1 MGARGVAEAGDAY
14 PDQRGHAVA
23 GDGVLPRQGG
33 SHQTRCR
40 RRARRYQ
47 SGLDRFRGGLR
58 EHAPRLLLLPPMSV
72 RLAAAAA
79 LFLLPWGRGL
89 GQQTG
94 VVHGTVHD
102 SLGRPIAGAQVT
114 VLGTPLGVVTARDGR
129 YTLGAVPPREV
140 VLSARAPLYRSSLDT
155 VRLGPGDSVQ
165 VDFVLHSNP
174 SAIIEYIDTLSPV
187 VVTAAKRSQL
197 LAQAVTSVVL
207 VSPSEI
213 ARRAVNTVDEA
224 LDKAPGVQFLYGQV
238 NFRGSTGYVQGLGSR
253 VLLLVD
259 GVPANQGDR
268 GGINWDLVPL
278 DRVERVEVVKGA
290 GSSLYGSAA
299 LGGVVNLITREI
311 PLGFHARVRATGSLF
326 GNPPYDIWRFR
337 DYTGA
342 REGIDVTG
350 SYGTDMFRGSYS
362 AGGWHSDGYREQ
374 DRQDHWQTG
383 GKAEWRAAPG
393 TVVTG
398 AGSWASDQY
407 QVPLRWCVRGRCDD
421 RGQAYQ
427 PFRID
432 TSGLGSH
439 TRSDKGYLTASLDR
453 ATSPRVALHARASW
467 LRTHFIDFQPGNNDA
482 GVANRVGAELRG
494 NLSPTSGQDV
504 TVGAEGARSDVTS
517 DIFGNHSQ
525 TELAAY
531 GESERGVG
539 PARLTAGA
547 RIDYLAVDGG
557 SLSAVVS
564 PRVGG
569 VLPTARAT
577 WRVSIGRGFRAPALA
592 ERFVS
597 TTVSG
602 LTVIPNPGLTPET
615 AWSFELGNATRWSGA
630 LRSDVA
636 LFWTEAYDL
645 IEPHVDTTLAQI
657 QFRNVARARLMGL
670 DLALGAS
677 PLTPQLT
684 TSLAYTFLYSR
695 DLALDSALAFRPT
708 HLLTLTADYHWR
720 AFGVGGGFRYSSRV
734 GRRGLDPPRPP
745 RRPAGADPRARRGQ

>member
-1 MGARGVAEAGDAY
+1 VKRRLALPLPLPLPLLAALLAVPELTA
-14 PDQRGHAVA
+14 QRSAVVY
-23 GDGVLPRQGG
+23 GSIRDSGG
-33 SHQTRCR
+33 QPL
-40 RRARRYQ
+40 RATVTDIG
-47 SGLDRFRGGLR
+47 SGLRSFADN
-58 EHAPRLLLLPPMSV
+58 
-72 RLAAAAA
+72 
-79 LFLLPWGRGL
+79 
-89 GQQTG
+89 Q
-94 VVHGTVHD
+94 
-102 SLGRPIAGAQVT
+102 
-114 VLGTPLGVVTARDGR
+114 GR
-129 YTLGAVPPREV
+129 YRLSVAPGKTVVRIAHIGYASVLDTLTLGA
-140 VLSARAPLYRSSLDT
+140 A
-155 VRLGPGDSVQ
+155 DSVERNYFLRPTAVELQ
-165 VDFVLHSNP
+165 P
-174 SAIIEYIDTLSPV
+174 YI

-197 LAQAVTSVVL
+197 LDQAVTSVAVL
-207 VSPSEI
+207 EQPDI
-213 ARRAVNTVDEA
+213 ARRAITTVDEA
-224 LDKAPGVQFLYGQV
+224 VDKAPGVQFLNGQV
-238 NFRGSTGYVQGLGSR
+238 NIRGSTGYVQGLGSR

-326 GNPPYDIWRFR
+326 GNPPHDIWRFR

-453 ATSPRVALHARASW
+453 APSPRVALHARASW
-467 LRTHFIDFQPGNNDA
+467 LRTHFVDFQPGNNDA

-539 PARLTAGA
+539 PAQLTAGA

-577 WRVSIGRGFRAPALA
+577 WRVSIGRGFRAPSLA

-602 LTVIPNPGLTPET
+602 LTVIPNPSLTPET

-657 QFRNVARARLMGL
+657 QFRNVARARLVGL

-720 AFGVGGGFRYSSRV
+720 AFGVGGDFRYSSRFERV
-734 GRRGLDPPRPP
+734 ELYPD
-745 RRPAGADPRARRGQ
+745 DPRVDAEVLDLRASWEQGPLAARVLVTNALDYIYNLVPRTLAPVRTLSVTLTWTY

>member
-1 MGARGVAEAGDAY
+1 VKRRLALPLLAALLAVPELTA
-14 PDQRGHAVA
+14 QRSAVVY
-23 GDGVLPRQGG
+23 GSIRDSGG
-33 SHQTRCR
+33 QPL
-40 RRARRYQ
+40 RATVTDIG
-47 SGLDRFRGGLR
+47 SGLRSFADN
-58 EHAPRLLLLPPMSV
+58 
-72 RLAAAAA
+72 
-79 LFLLPWGRGL
+79 
-89 GQQTG
+89 Q
-94 VVHGTVHD
+94 
-102 SLGRPIAGAQVT
+102 
-114 VLGTPLGVVTARDGR
+114 GR
-129 YTLGAVPPREV
+129 YRLSVAPGKTVVRIAHIGYASVLDTLTLGA
-140 VLSARAPLYRSSLDT
+140 A
-155 VRLGPGDSVQ
+155 DSVERNYFLRPTAVELQ
-165 VDFVLHSNP
+165 P
-174 SAIIEYIDTLSPV
+174 YI

-197 LAQAVTSVVL
+197 LDQAVTSVAVL
-207 VSPSEI
+207 EQPDI
-213 ARRAVNTVDEA
+213 ARRAITTVDEA
-224 LDKAPGVQFLYGQV
+224 VDKAPGVQFLNGQV
-238 NFRGSTGYVQGLGSR
+238 NIRGSTGYVQGLGSR

-326 GNPPYDIWRFR
+326 GNPPHDIWRFR

-398 AGSWASDQY
+398 GGSWASDQY

-453 ATSPRVALHARASW
+453 APSPRVALHARASW
-467 LRTHFIDFQPGNNDA
+467 LRTHFVDFQPGNDDA

-539 PARLTAGA
+539 PAQLTAGA

-577 WRVSIGRGFRAPALA
+577 WRVSIGRGFRAPSLA

-602 LTVIPNPGLTPET
+602 LTVIPNPSLTPET

-657 QFRNVARARLMGL
+657 QFRNVARARLVGL

-720 AFGVGGGFRYSSRV
+720 AFGVGGDFRYSSRFERV
-734 GRRGLDPPRPP
+734 ELYPD
-745 RRPAGADPRARRGQ
+745 DPRVDAEVLDLRASWEQGPLAARVLVTNALDYIYNLVPRTLAPVRTLSVTLTWTY

>member
-1 MGARGVAEAGDAY
+1 MKRRLALPLPLPLPLLAALLAVPELTA
-14 PDQRGHAVA
+14 QRSAVVY
-23 GDGVLPRQGG
+23 GSIRDSGG
-33 SHQTRCR
+33 QPL
-40 RRARRYQ
+40 RATVTDIG
-47 SGLDRFRGGLR
+47 SGLRSFADN
-58 EHAPRLLLLPPMSV
+58 
-72 RLAAAAA
+72 
-79 LFLLPWGRGL
+79 
-89 GQQTG
+89 Q
-94 VVHGTVHD
+94 
-102 SLGRPIAGAQVT
+102 
-114 VLGTPLGVVTARDGR
+114 GR
-129 YTLGAVPPREV
+129 YRLSVAPGKTVVRIAHIGYASVLDTLTLGA
-140 VLSARAPLYRSSLDT
+140 A
-155 VRLGPGDSVQ
+155 DSVERNYFLRPTAVELQ
-165 VDFVLHSNP
+165 P
-174 SAIIEYIDTLSPV
+174 YI

-197 LAQAVTSVVL
+197 LDQAVTSVAVL
-207 VSPSEI
+207 EQPDI
-213 ARRAVNTVDEA
+213 ARRAITTVDEA
-224 LDKAPGVQFLYGQV
+224 VDKAPGVQFLNGQV
-238 NFRGSTGYVQGLGSR
+238 NIRGSTGYVQGLGSR

-326 GNPPYDIWRFR
+326 GNPPHDIWRFR

-453 ATSPRVALHARASW
+453 APSPRVALHARASW
-467 LRTHFIDFQPGNNDA
+467 LRTHFVDFQPGNNDA

-539 PARLTAGA
+539 PAQLTAGA

-577 WRVSIGRGFRAPALA
+577 WRVSIGRGFRAPSLA

-602 LTVIPNPGLTPET
+602 LTVIPNPSLTPET

-657 QFRNVARARLMGL
+657 QFRNVARARLVGL

-720 AFGVGGGFRYSSRV
+720 AFGVGGDFRYSSRFERV
-734 GRRGLDPPRPP
+734 ELYPD
-745 RRPAGADPRARRGQ
+745 DPRVDAEVLDLRASWEQGPLAARVLVTNALDYIYNLVPRTLAPVRTLSVTLTWTY

>member
-1 MGARGVAEAGDAY
+1 
-14 PDQRGHAVA
+14 
-23 GDGVLPRQGG
+23 
-33 SHQTRCR
+33 
-40 RRARRYQ
+40 
-47 SGLDRFRGGLR
+47 
-58 EHAPRLLLLPPMSV
+58 MSV

-114 VLGTPLGVVTARDGR
+114 ILGTPLGVVPARAARD
-129 YTLGAVPPREV
+129 TLGAVPPGQV

-174 SAIIEYIDTLSPV
+174 SVIIEYIDTLSPV

-197 LAQAVTSVVL
+197 LAQAVTSVAL
-207 VSPSEI
+207 VSPSDI

-224 LDKAPGVQFLYGQV
+224 VDKAPGVQFLYGQV
-238 NFRGSTGYVQGLGSR
+238 NIRGSTGYVQGLGSR

-311 PLGFHARVRATGSLF
+311 PPGFHARVRATGSLF
-326 GNPPYDIWRFR
+326 SNPPHDVWRFR
-337 DYTGA
+337 NYTGA

-362 AGGWHSDGYREQ
+362 TGGWHSDGYREQ

-383 GKAEWRAAPG
+383 GKGEWRPAPG

-407 QVPLRWCVRGRCDD
+407 QVPLRWCAGPGSCDD

-427 PFRID
+427 PFMID
-432 TSGLGSH
+432 QSGRGAH
-439 TRSDKGYLTASLDR
+439 TRSDKGYLMATLDR
-453 ATSPRVALHARASW
+453 APSPRLELHARASW
-467 LRTHFIDFQPGNNDA
+467 LRTHFTDFQPGNNDA

-494 NLSPTSGQDV
+494 NLAPAPGQDV

-531 GESERGVG
+531 GESERGLG
-539 PARLTAGA
+539 ATRLTAGA

-557 SLSAVVS
+557 SLTAVLS

-569 VLPTARAT
+569 VLPTARGA
-577 WRVSIGRGFRAPALA
+577 WRVSIGRGFRAPSLA

-597 TTVSG
+597 TSVSG
-602 LTVIPNPGLTPET
+602 LTVIPNPSLTPET
-615 AWSFELGNATRWSGA
+615 AWSFELGNANRWSG
-630 LRSDVA
+630 LLGWDIA
-636 LFWTEAYDL
+636 LFWTEAYHL
-645 IEPHVDTTLAQI
+645 IEPHVDTTLGQI
-657 QFRNVARARLMGL
+657 QFRSVAHARLAGL
-670 DLALGAS
+670 DLALDAT
-677 PLTPQLT
+677 PLTRLT

-695 DLALDSALAFRPT
+695 DLAVDSALAFRPT
-708 HLLTLTADYHWR
+708 HLLR
-720 AFGVGGGFRYSSRV
+720 A
-734 GRRGLDPPRPP
+734 
-745 RRPAGADPRARRGQ
+745 

>member
-1 MGARGVAEAGDAY
+1 MKRRLALPLPLPLLAALLAVPELTA
-14 PDQRGHAVA
+14 QRSAVVY
-23 GDGVLPRQGG
+23 GSIRDSGG
-33 SHQTRCR
+33 QPL
-40 RRARRYQ
+40 RATVTDIG
-47 SGLDRFRGGLR
+47 SGLRSFADN
-58 EHAPRLLLLPPMSV
+58 
-72 RLAAAAA
+72 
-79 LFLLPWGRGL
+79 
-89 GQQTG
+89 Q
-94 VVHGTVHD
+94 
-102 SLGRPIAGAQVT
+102 
-114 VLGTPLGVVTARDGR
+114 GR
-129 YTLGAVPPREV
+129 YRLSVAPGKTVVRIAHIGYASVLDTLTLGA
-140 VLSARAPLYRSSLDT
+140 A
-155 VRLGPGDSVQ
+155 DSVERNYFLRPTAVELQ
-165 VDFVLHSNP
+165 P
-174 SAIIEYIDTLSPV
+174 YI

-197 LAQAVTSVVL
+197 LDQAVTSVAVL
-207 VSPSEI
+207 EQPDI
-213 ARRAVNTVDEA
+213 ARRAITTVDEA
-224 LDKAPGVQFLYGQV
+224 VDKAPGVQFLNGQV
-238 NFRGSTGYVQGLGSR
+238 NIRGSTGYVQGLGSR

-326 GNPPYDIWRFR
+326 GNPPHDIWRFR

-453 ATSPRVALHARASW
+453 APSPRVALHARASW
-467 LRTHFIDFQPGNNDA
+467 LRTHFVDFQPGNDDA

-539 PARLTAGA
+539 PAQLTAGA

-577 WRVSIGRGFRAPALA
+577 WRVSIGRGFRAPSLA

-602 LTVIPNPGLTPET
+602 LTVIPNPSLTPET

-657 QFRNVARARLMGL
+657 QFRNVARARLVGL

-720 AFGVGGGFRYSSRV
+720 AFGVGGDFRYSSRFERV
-734 GRRGLDPPRPP
+734 ELYPD
-745 RRPAGADPRARRGQ
+745 DPRVDAEVLDLRASWEQGPLAARVLLTNALDYIYNLVPRTLAPVRTLSVTLTWTY

>member
-1 MGARGVAEAGDAY
+1 MKRRLALPLPLPLPLLAALLAVPELTA
-14 PDQRGHAVA
+14 QRSAVVY
-23 GDGVLPRQGG
+23 GSIRDSGG
-33 SHQTRCR
+33 QPL
-40 RRARRYQ
+40 RATVTDIG
-47 SGLDRFRGGLR
+47 SGLRSFADN
-58 EHAPRLLLLPPMSV
+58 
-72 RLAAAAA
+72 
-79 LFLLPWGRGL
+79 
-89 GQQTG
+89 Q
-94 VVHGTVHD
+94 
-102 SLGRPIAGAQVT
+102 
-114 VLGTPLGVVTARDGR
+114 GR
-129 YTLGAVPPREV
+129 YRLSVAPGKTVVRIAHIGYASVLDTLTLGA
-140 VLSARAPLYRSSLDT
+140 A
-155 VRLGPGDSVQ
+155 DSVERNYFLRPTAVELQ
-165 VDFVLHSNP
+165 P
-174 SAIIEYIDTLSPV
+174 YI

-197 LAQAVTSVVL
+197 LDQAVTSVAVL
-207 VSPSEI
+207 EQPDI
-213 ARRAVNTVDEA
+213 ARRAITTVDEA
-224 LDKAPGVQFLYGQV
+224 VDKAPGVQFLNGQV
-238 NFRGSTGYVQGLGSR
+238 NIRGSTGYVQGLGSR

-311 PLGFHARVRATGSLF
+311 PPGFHARVRATGSLF
-326 GNPPYDIWRFR
+326 SNPPHDVWRFR

-350 SYGTDMFRGSYS
+350 SYGTDMFKGSYS

-453 ATSPRVALHARASW
+453 APSPRVALHARASW
-467 LRTHFIDFQPGNNDA
+467 LRTHFVDFQPGNNDA

-539 PARLTAGA
+539 PAQLTAGA

-577 WRVSIGRGFRAPALA
+577 WRVSIGRGFRAPSLA

-602 LTVIPNPGLTPET
+602 LTVIPNPSLTPET

-657 QFRNVARARLMGL
+657 QFRNVARARLVGL

-720 AFGVGGGFRYSSRV
+720 AFGVGGDFRYSSRFERV
-734 GRRGLDPPRPP
+734 ELYPD
-745 RRPAGADPRARRGQ
+745 DPRVDAEVLDLRASWEQGPLAARVLLTNALDYIYNLVPRTLAPVRTLSVTLTWTY

>member
-1 MGARGVAEAGDAY
+1 VTRRLALPLSLLATLL
-14 PDQRGHAVA
+14 AV
-23 GDGVLPRQGG
+23 P
-33 SHQTRCR
+33 
-40 RRARRYQ
+40 
-47 SGLDRFRGGLR
+47 
-58 EHAPRLLLLPPMSV
+58 
-72 RLAAAAA
+72 RLAAQRTAVVYGSVRDSGGQPLRATVTDIA
-79 LFLLPWGRGL
+79 TGL
-89 GQQTG
+89 RSFADNQ
-94 VVHGTVHD
+94 
-102 SLGRPIAGAQVT
+102 
-114 VLGTPLGVVTARDGR
+114 GR
-129 YTLGAVPPREV
+129 YRLSVAPGQTVVRVAHIGYASAFDTLTLGA
-140 VLSARAPLYRSSLDT
+140 A
-155 VRLGPGDSVQ
+155 DSVERNYFLRPAAVELQ
-165 VDFVLHSNP
+165 PH
-174 SAIIEYIDTLSPV
+174 V

-197 LAQAVTSVVL
+197 LDQAVTSVAVL
-207 VSPSEI
+207 EQPDI
-213 ARRAVNTVDEA
+213 ARRAVTTVDEA
-224 LDKAPGVQFLYGQV
+224 VDKAPGVQFLNGQV
-238 NFRGSTGYVQGLGSR
+238 NIRGSTGYVQGLGSR

-326 GNPPYDIWRFR
+326 SNPPHDIWRFR

-362 AGGWHSDGYREQ
+362 TGGWHSDGYREQ

-383 GKAEWRAAPG
+383 GKAEWRPAPG

-398 AGSWASDQY
+398 SGSWASDQY
-407 QVPLRWCVRGRCDD
+407 QVPLRWCVRGGCDD

-427 PFRID
+427 PFMID
-432 TSGLGSH
+432 QSGLGSH
-439 TRSDKGYLTASLDR
+439 TRSDKGYLTATLDR
-453 ATSPRVALHARASW
+453 VPSPRLELHARASW

-494 NLSPTSGQDV
+494 NLAPAPGQDV

-531 GESERGVG
+531 GESERGLG
-539 PARLTAGA
+539 ATRLTAGA

-557 SLSAVVS
+557 SLTAVLS

-569 VLPTARAT
+569 VLPSARGA
-577 WRVSIGRGFRAPALA
+577 WRVSIGRGFRAPSLA

-602 LTVIPNPGLTPET
+602 LTVIPNPSLTPET
-615 AWSFELGNATRWSGA
+615 AWSFELGNATRWSGV
-630 LRSDVA
+630 LGWDVA
-636 LFWTEAYDL
+636 LFWTEAYHL
-645 IEPHVDTTLAQI
+645 IEPDVDLAGHVI
-657 QFRNVARARLMGL
+657 QFRNVAHARLAGV
-670 DLALGAS
+670 DLAVDAT
-677 PLTPQLT
+677 PLARLT

-695 DLALDSALAFRPT
+695 DLDLDAALAFRPK
-708 HLLTLTADYHWR
+708 HLLTLTADYRWR
-720 AFGVGGGFRYSSRV
+720 AFGVGGDFRYASRFERV
-734 GRRGLDPPRPP
+734 ELYD
-745 RRPAGADPRARRGQ
+745 DPRVDPRVDAKVLDLRASWESGPFAARVLLTNALDYVYNLVPRTLAPVRTLSVTLTWTY

>member
-1 MGARGVAEAGDAY
+1 MKRRLALPLPLPLPLLAALLAVPELTA
-14 PDQRGHAVA
+14 QRSAVVY
-23 GDGVLPRQGG
+23 GSIRDSGG
-33 SHQTRCR
+33 QPL
-40 RRARRYQ
+40 RATVTDIG
-47 SGLDRFRGGLR
+47 SGLRSFADN
-58 EHAPRLLLLPPMSV
+58 
-72 RLAAAAA
+72 
-79 LFLLPWGRGL
+79 
-89 GQQTG
+89 Q
-94 VVHGTVHD
+94 
-102 SLGRPIAGAQVT
+102 
-114 VLGTPLGVVTARDGR
+114 GR
-129 YTLGAVPPREV
+129 YRLSVAPGKTVVRIAHIGYASVLDTLTLGA
-140 VLSARAPLYRSSLDT
+140 A
-155 VRLGPGDSVQ
+155 DSVERNYFLRPTAVELQ
-165 VDFVLHSNP
+165 P
-174 SAIIEYIDTLSPV
+174 YT

-197 LAQAVTSVVL
+197 LDQAVTSVAVL
-207 VSPSEI
+207 EQPDI
-213 ARRAVNTVDEA
+213 ARRAITTVDEA
-224 LDKAPGVQFLYGQV
+224 VDKAPGVQFLNGQV
-238 NFRGSTGYVQGLGSR
+238 NIRGSTGYVQGLGSR

-326 GNPPYDIWRFR
+326 GNPPHDIWRFR

-398 AGSWASDQY
+398 GGSWASDQY

-453 ATSPRVALHARASW
+453 APSPRVALHARASW
-467 LRTHFIDFQPGNNDA
+467 LRTHFVDFQPGNDDA

-539 PARLTAGA
+539 PAQLTAGA

-577 WRVSIGRGFRAPALA
+577 WRVSIGRGFRAPSLA

-602 LTVIPNPGLTPET
+602 LTVIPNPSLTPET

-657 QFRNVARARLMGL
+657 QFRNVARARLVGL

-720 AFGVGGGFRYSSRV
+720 AFGVGGDFRYSSRFERV
-734 GRRGLDPPRPP
+734 ELYPD
-745 RRPAGADPRARRGQ
+745 DPRVDAEVLDLRASWEQGPLAARVLVTNALDYIYNLVPRTLAPVRTLSVTLTWTY

>member
-1 MGARGVAEAGDAY
+1 MKRRLALPLPLPLPLLAALLAVPELTA
-14 PDQRGHAVA
+14 QRSAVVY
-23 GDGVLPRQGG
+23 GSIRDSGG
-33 SHQTRCR
+33 QPL
-40 RRARRYQ
+40 RATVTDIG
-47 SGLDRFRGGLR
+47 SGLRSFADN
-58 EHAPRLLLLPPMSV
+58 
-72 RLAAAAA
+72 
-79 LFLLPWGRGL
+79 
-89 GQQTG
+89 Q
-94 VVHGTVHD
+94 
-102 SLGRPIAGAQVT
+102 
-114 VLGTPLGVVTARDGR
+114 GR
-129 YTLGAVPPREV
+129 YRLSVAPGKTVVRIAHIGYASVLDTLTLGA
-140 VLSARAPLYRSSLDT
+140 A
-155 VRLGPGDSVQ
+155 DSVERNYFLRPTAVELQ
-165 VDFVLHSNP
+165 P
-174 SAIIEYIDTLSPV
+174 YI

-197 LAQAVTSVVL
+197 LDQAVTSVAVL
-207 VSPSEI
+207 EQPDI
-213 ARRAVNTVDEA
+213 ARRAITTVDEA
-224 LDKAPGVQFLYGQV
+224 VDKAPGVQFLNGQV
-238 NFRGSTGYVQGLGSR
+238 NIRGSTGYVQGLGSR

-326 GNPPYDIWRFR
+326 GNPPHDIWRFR

-398 AGSWASDQY
+398 GGSWASDQY

-453 ATSPRVALHARASW
+453 APSPRVALHARASW
-467 LRTHFIDFQPGNNDA
+467 LRTHFVDFQPGNDDA

-539 PARLTAGA
+539 PAQLTAGA

-577 WRVSIGRGFRAPALA
+577 WRVSIGRGFRAPSLA

-602 LTVIPNPGLTPET
+602 LTVIPNPSLTPET

-657 QFRNVARARLMGL
+657 QFRNVARARLVGL

-720 AFGVGGGFRYSSRV
+720 AFGVGGDFRYSSRFERV
-734 GRRGLDPPRPP
+734 ELYPD
-745 RRPAGADPRARRGQ
+745 DPRVDAEVLDLRASWEQGPLAARVLVTNALDYIYNLVPRTLAPVRTLSVTLTWTY

>member
-1 MGARGVAEAGDAY
+1 MTRRLALPLSLLATLL
-14 PDQRGHAVA
+14 AV
-23 GDGVLPRQGG
+23 P
-33 SHQTRCR
+33 
-40 RRARRYQ
+40 
-47 SGLDRFRGGLR
+47 
-58 EHAPRLLLLPPMSV
+58 
-72 RLAAAAA
+72 RLAAQRTAVVYGSVRDSGGQPLRATVTDVA
-79 LFLLPWGRGL
+79 TGL
-89 GQQTG
+89 RSFADNQ
-94 VVHGTVHD
+94 
-102 SLGRPIAGAQVT
+102 
-114 VLGTPLGVVTARDGR
+114 GR
-129 YTLGAVPPREV
+129 YRLSVGPGQTVVRVAHIGYASAFDTLTLGA
-140 VLSARAPLYRSSLDT
+140 A
-155 VRLGPGDSVQ
+155 DSVERNYFLRPAAVELQ
-165 VDFVLHSNP
+165 PH
-174 SAIIEYIDTLSPV
+174 V

-197 LAQAVTSVVL
+197 LDQAVTSVAVL
-207 VSPSEI
+207 EQPDI
-213 ARRAVNTVDEA
+213 ARRAVTTVDEA
-224 LDKAPGVQFLYGQV
+224 VDKAPGVQFLNGQV
-238 NFRGSTGYVQGLGSR
+238 NIRGSTGYVQGLGSR

-326 GNPPYDIWRFR
+326 SNPPHGIWRFR

-362 AGGWHSDGYREQ
+362 TGGWHSDGYREQ

-383 GKAEWRAAPG
+383 GKAEWRPAPG

-398 AGSWASDQY
+398 SGSWASDQY
-407 QVPLRWCVRGRCDD
+407 QVPLRWCVRGGCDD

-427 PFRID
+427 PFMID
-432 TSGLGSH
+432 QSGLGSH
-439 TRSDKGYLTASLDR
+439 TRSDKGYLTATLDR
-453 ATSPRVALHARASW
+453 VPSPRLELHARASW

-494 NLSPTSGQDV
+494 NLAPAPGQDV

-531 GESERGVG
+531 GESERGLG
-539 PARLTAGA
+539 ATRLTAGA

-557 SLSAVVS
+557 SLTAVLS

-569 VLPTARAT
+569 VLPSARGA
-577 WRVSIGRGFRAPALA
+577 WRVSIGRGFRAPSLA

-602 LTVIPNPGLTPET
+602 LTVIPNPSLTPET
-615 AWSFELGNATRWSGA
+615 AWSFELGNATRWSGV
-630 LRSDVA
+630 LGWDVA
-636 LFWTEAYDL
+636 LFWTEAYHL
-645 IEPHVDTTLAQI
+645 IEPDVDLAGHVI
-657 QFRNVARARLMGL
+657 QFRNVAHARLAGV
-670 DLALGAS
+670 DLAVDAT
-677 PLTPQLT
+677 PLARLT

-695 DLALDSALAFRPT
+695 DLDLDAALAFRPK
-708 HLLTLTADYHWR
+708 HLLTLTADYRWR
-720 AFGVGGGFRYSSRV
+720 AFGVGGDFRYASRFERV
-734 GRRGLDPPRPP
+734 ELYD
-745 RRPAGADPRARRGQ
+745 DPRVDPRVDAKVLDLRASWESGPFAARVLLTNALDYIYNLVPRTLAPVRTLSVTLTWTY

>member
-1 MGARGVAEAGDAY
+1 MKRRLALPLLAALLAVPELTA
-14 PDQRGHAVA
+14 QRSAVVY
-23 GDGVLPRQGG
+23 GSIRDSGG
-33 SHQTRCR
+33 QPL
-40 RRARRYQ
+40 RATVTDIG
-47 SGLDRFRGGLR
+47 SGLRSFADN
-58 EHAPRLLLLPPMSV
+58 
-72 RLAAAAA
+72 
-79 LFLLPWGRGL
+79 
-89 GQQTG
+89 Q
-94 VVHGTVHD
+94 
-102 SLGRPIAGAQVT
+102 
-114 VLGTPLGVVTARDGR
+114 GR
-129 YTLGAVPPREV
+129 YRLSVAPGKTVVRIAHIGYASVLDTLTLGA
-140 VLSARAPLYRSSLDT
+140 A
-155 VRLGPGDSVQ
+155 DSVERNYFLRPTAVELQ
-165 VDFVLHSNP
+165 P
-174 SAIIEYIDTLSPV
+174 YT

-197 LAQAVTSVVL
+197 LDQAVTSVAVL
-207 VSPSEI
+207 EQPDI
-213 ARRAVNTVDEA
+213 ARRAITTVDEA
-224 LDKAPGVQFLYGQV
+224 VDKAPGVQFLNGQV
-238 NFRGSTGYVQGLGSR
+238 NIRGSTGYVQGLGSR

-311 PLGFHARVRATGSLF
+311 PLGFHGRVRATGSLF
-326 GNPPYDIWRFR
+326 GNPPHDIWRFR

-453 ATSPRVALHARASW
+453 APSPRVALHARASW
-467 LRTHFIDFQPGNNDA
+467 LRTHFVDFQPGNDDA

-539 PARLTAGA
+539 PAQLTAGA

-577 WRVSIGRGFRAPALA
+577 WRVSIGRGFRAPSLA

-602 LTVIPNPGLTPET
+602 LTVIPNPSLTPET

-657 QFRNVARARLMGL
+657 QFRNVARARLVGL

-720 AFGVGGGFRYSSRV
+720 AFGVGGDFRYSSRFERV
-734 GRRGLDPPRPP
+734 ELYPD
-745 RRPAGADPRARRGQ
+745 DPRVDAEVLDLRASWEQGPLAARVLVTNALDYIYNLVPRTLAPVRTLSVTLTWTY

>member
-1 MGARGVAEAGDAY
+1 V
-14 PDQRGHAVA
+14 PAVTRRLA
-23 GDGVLPRQGG
+23 LPL
-33 SHQTRCR
+33 S
-40 RRARRYQ
+40 
-47 SGLDRFRGGLR
+47 
-58 EHAPRLLLLPPMSV
+58 LLATLLAVP
-72 RLAAAAA
+72 RLAAQRTAVVYGSVRDSGGQPLRATVTDIA
-79 LFLLPWGRGL
+79 TGL
-89 GQQTG
+89 RSFADNQ
-94 VVHGTVHD
+94 
-102 SLGRPIAGAQVT
+102 
-114 VLGTPLGVVTARDGR
+114 GR
-129 YTLGAVPPREV
+129 YRLSVAPGQTVVRVAHIGYASAFDTLTLGA
-140 VLSARAPLYRSSLDT
+140 A
-155 VRLGPGDSVQ
+155 DSVERNYFLRPAAVELQ
-165 VDFVLHSNP
+165 P
-174 SAIIEYIDTLSPV
+174 QV

-197 LAQAVTSVVL
+197 LDQAVTSVAVL
-207 VSPSEI
+207 EQPDI
-213 ARRAVNTVDEA
+213 ARRAVTTVDEA
-224 LDKAPGVQFLYGQV
+224 VDKAPGVQFLNGQV
-238 NFRGSTGYVQGLGSR
+238 NIRGSTGYVQGLGSR

-311 PLGFHARVRATGSLF
+311 PPGFHARARATGSLF
-326 GNPPYDIWRFR
+326 SNPPHDVWRFR

-362 AGGWHSDGYREQ
+362 TGGWHSDGYREQ

-383 GKAEWRAAPG
+383 GKAEWRPAPG

-398 AGSWASDQY
+398 SGSWASDQY
-407 QVPLRWCVRGRCDD
+407 QVPLRWCVRGGCDD

-427 PFRID
+427 PFMID
-432 TSGLGSH
+432 QSGLGSH
-439 TRSDKGYLTASLDR
+439 TRSDKGYLTATLDR
-453 ATSPRVALHARASW
+453 VPSPRLELHARASW

-494 NLSPTSGQDV
+494 NLAPAPGQDV

-531 GESERGVG
+531 GESERGLG
-539 PARLTAGA
+539 ATRLTAGA

-557 SLSAVVS
+557 SLTAVLS

-569 VLPTARAT
+569 VLPTARGA
-577 WRVSIGRGFRAPALA
+577 WRVSIGRGFRAPSLA

-602 LTVIPNPGLTPET
+602 LTVIPNPSLTPET
-615 AWSFELGNATRWSGA
+615 AWSFELGNATRWSGV
-630 LRSDVA
+630 LGWDVA
-636 LFWTEAYDL
+636 LFWTEAYHL
-645 IEPHVDTTLAQI
+645 IEPDVDLAGHVI
-657 QFRNVARARLMGL
+657 QFRNVAHARLAGV
-670 DLALGAS
+670 DLAVDAT
-677 PLTPQLT
+677 PLARLT

-695 DLALDSALAFRPT
+695 DLDLDAALAFRPK
-708 HLLTLTADYHWR
+708 HLLTLTADYRWR
-720 AFGVGGGFRYSSRV
+720 AFGVGGDFRYASRFERV
-734 GRRGLDPPRPP
+734 ELYD
-745 RRPAGADPRARRGQ
+745 DPRVDPRVDAKVLDLRASWESGPFAARVLLTNALDYIYNLVPRTLAPVRTLSVTLTWTY

>member
-1 MGARGVAEAGDAY
+1 MTRRLALPLSLLATLL
-14 PDQRGHAVA
+14 AV
-23 GDGVLPRQGG
+23 P
-33 SHQTRCR
+33 
-40 RRARRYQ
+40 
-47 SGLDRFRGGLR
+47 
-58 EHAPRLLLLPPMSV
+58 
-72 RLAAAAA
+72 RLAAQRTAVVYGSVRDSGGQPLRATVTDIA
-79 LFLLPWGRGL
+79 TGL
-89 GQQTG
+89 RSFADNQ
-94 VVHGTVHD
+94 
-102 SLGRPIAGAQVT
+102 
-114 VLGTPLGVVTARDGR
+114 GR
-129 YTLGAVPPREV
+129 YRLSVAPGQTVVRVAHIGYASAFDTLTLGA
-140 VLSARAPLYRSSLDT
+140 A
-155 VRLGPGDSVQ
+155 DSVERNYFLRPAAVELQ
-165 VDFVLHSNP
+165 PH
-174 SAIIEYIDTLSPV
+174 V

-197 LAQAVTSVVL
+197 LDQAVTSVAVL
-207 VSPSEI
+207 EQPDI
-213 ARRAVNTVDEA
+213 ARRAVTTVDEA
-224 LDKAPGVQFLYGQV
+224 VDKAPGVQFLNGQV
-238 NFRGSTGYVQGLGSR
+238 NIRGSTGYVQGLGSR

-326 GNPPYDIWRFR
+326 SNPPHDIWRFR

-362 AGGWHSDGYREQ
+362 TGGWHSDGYREQ

-383 GKAEWRAAPG
+383 GKAEWRPAPG

-398 AGSWASDQY
+398 SGSWASDQY
-407 QVPLRWCVRGRCDD
+407 QVPLRWCVRGGCDD

-427 PFRID
+427 PFMID
-432 TSGLGSH
+432 QSGLGSH
-439 TRSDKGYLTASLDR
+439 TRSDKGYLTATLDR
-453 ATSPRVALHARASW
+453 VPSPRLELHARASW
-467 LRTHFIDFQPGNNDA
+467 LRTHFTDFQPGNNDA

-494 NLSPTSGQDV
+494 NLAPAPGQDV

-531 GESERGVG
+531 GESERGLG
-539 PARLTAGA
+539 ATRLTAGA

-557 SLSAVVS
+557 SLTAVLS

-569 VLPTARAT
+569 VLPSARGA
-577 WRVSIGRGFRAPALA
+577 WRVSIGRGFRAPSLA

-602 LTVIPNPGLTPET
+602 LTVIPNPSLTPET
-615 AWSFELGNATRWSGA
+615 AWSFELGNATRWSGV
-630 LRSDVA
+630 LGWDVA
-636 LFWTEAYDL
+636 LFWTEAYHL
-645 IEPHVDTTLAQI
+645 IEPDVDLAGHVI
-657 QFRNVARARLMGL
+657 QFRNVAHARLAGV
-670 DLALGAS
+670 DLAVDAT
-677 PLTPQLT
+677 PLARLT

-695 DLALDSALAFRPT
+695 DLDLDAALAFRPK
-708 HLLTLTADYHWR
+708 HLLTLTADYRWR
-720 AFGVGGGFRYSSRV
+720 AFGVGGDFRYASRFERV
-734 GRRGLDPPRPP
+734 ELYD
-745 RRPAGADPRARRGQ
+745 DPRVDPRVDAKVLDLRASWESGPFAARVLLTNALDYIYNLVPRTLAPVRTLSVTLTWTY

>member
-1 MGARGVAEAGDAY
+1 VKRRLALPLPLPLLAALLAVPELTA
-14 PDQRGHAVA
+14 QRSAVVY
-23 GDGVLPRQGG
+23 GSIRDSGG
-33 SHQTRCR
+33 QPL
-40 RRARRYQ
+40 RATVTDIG
-47 SGLDRFRGGLR
+47 SGLRSFADN
-58 EHAPRLLLLPPMSV
+58 
-72 RLAAAAA
+72 
-79 LFLLPWGRGL
+79 
-89 GQQTG
+89 Q
-94 VVHGTVHD
+94 
-102 SLGRPIAGAQVT
+102 
-114 VLGTPLGVVTARDGR
+114 GR
-129 YTLGAVPPREV
+129 YRLSVAPGKTVVRIAHIGYASVLDTLTLGA
-140 VLSARAPLYRSSLDT
+140 A
-155 VRLGPGDSVQ
+155 DSVERNYFLRPTAVELQ
-165 VDFVLHSNP
+165 P
-174 SAIIEYIDTLSPV
+174 YI

-197 LAQAVTSVVL
+197 LDQAVTSVAVL
-207 VSPSEI
+207 EQPDI
-213 ARRAVNTVDEA
+213 ARRAITTVDEA
-224 LDKAPGVQFLYGQV
+224 VDKAPGVQFLNGQV
-238 NFRGSTGYVQGLGSR
+238 NIRGSTGYVQGLGSR

-326 GNPPYDIWRFR
+326 GNPPHDIWRFR

-350 SYGTDMFRGSYS
+350 SYGTDMFKGSYS

-539 PARLTAGA
+539 PAQLTAGA

-577 WRVSIGRGFRAPALA
+577 WRVSIGRGFRAPSLA

-602 LTVIPNPGLTPET
+602 LTVIPNPSLTPET

-657 QFRNVARARLMGL
+657 QFRNVARARLVGL

-720 AFGVGGGFRYSSRV
+720 AFGVGGDFRYSSRFERV
-734 GRRGLDPPRPP
+734 ELYPD
-745 RRPAGADPRARRGQ
+745 DPRVDAEVLDLRASWEQGPLAARVLLTNALDYIYNLVPRTLAPVRTLSVTLTWTY

>member
-1 MGARGVAEAGDAY
+1 MTRRLALPLSLLATLL
-14 PDQRGHAVA
+14 AV
-23 GDGVLPRQGG
+23 P
-33 SHQTRCR
+33 
-40 RRARRYQ
+40 
-47 SGLDRFRGGLR
+47 
-58 EHAPRLLLLPPMSV
+58 
-72 RLAAAAA
+72 RLAAQRTAVVYGSVRDSGGQPLRATVTDVA
-79 LFLLPWGRGL
+79 TGL
-89 GQQTG
+89 RSFADNQ
-94 VVHGTVHD
+94 
-102 SLGRPIAGAQVT
+102 
-114 VLGTPLGVVTARDGR
+114 GR
-129 YTLGAVPPREV
+129 YRLSVAPGRTVVRVAHIGYASVFDTLTLG
-140 VLSARAPLYRSSLDT
+140 SA
-155 VRLGPGDSVQ
+155 DSVERNYFLRPAAVELQ
-165 VDFVLHSNP
+165 PH
-174 SAIIEYIDTLSPV
+174 V

-197 LAQAVTSVVL
+197 LDQAVTSVAVL
-207 VSPSEI
+207 EQPDI
-213 ARRAVNTVDEA
+213 ARRAVTTVDEA
-224 LDKAPGVQFLYGQV
+224 VDKAPGVQFLNGQV
-238 NFRGSTGYVQGLGSR
+238 NIRGSTGYVQGLGSR

-326 GNPPYDIWRFR
+326 SNPPHDIWRFR

-362 AGGWHSDGYREQ
+362 TGGWHSDGYREQ

-383 GKAEWRAAPG
+383 GKAEWRPAPG

-398 AGSWASDQY
+398 SGSWASDQY
-407 QVPLRWCVRGRCDD
+407 QVPLRWCVRGGCDD

-427 PFRID
+427 PFMID
-432 TSGLGSH
+432 QSGLGSH
-439 TRSDKGYLTASLDR
+439 TRSDKGYLTATLDR
-453 ATSPRVALHARASW
+453 VPSPRLELHARASW

-494 NLSPTSGQDV
+494 NLAPAPGQDV

-531 GESERGVG
+531 GESERGLG
-539 PARLTAGA
+539 ATRLTAGA

-557 SLSAVVS
+557 SLTAVLS

-569 VLPTARAT
+569 VLPSARGA
-577 WRVSIGRGFRAPALA
+577 WRVSIGRGFRAPSLA

-602 LTVIPNPGLTPET
+602 LTVIPNPSLTPET
-615 AWSFELGNATRWSGA
+615 AWSFELGNATRWSGV
-630 LRSDVA
+630 LGWDVA
-636 LFWTEAYDL
+636 LFWTEAYHL
-645 IEPHVDTTLAQI
+645 IEPDVDLAGHVI
-657 QFRNVARARLMGL
+657 QFRNVAHARLAGV
-670 DLALGAS
+670 DLAVDAT
-677 PLTPQLT
+677 PLARLT

-695 DLALDSALAFRPT
+695 DLDLDAALAFRPK
-708 HLLTLTADYHWR
+708 HLLTLTADYRWR
-720 AFGVGGGFRYSSRV
+720 AFGVGGDFRYASRFERV
-734 GRRGLDPPRPP
+734 ELYD
-745 RRPAGADPRARRGQ
+745 DPRVDPRVDAKVLDLRASWESGPFAARVLLTNALDYIYNLVPRTLAPVRTLSVTLTWTY

>member
-1 MGARGVAEAGDAY
+1 MKRRLALPLPLPLPLLAALLAVPELTA
-14 PDQRGHAVA
+14 QRSAVVY
-23 GDGVLPRQGG
+23 GSIRDSGG
-33 SHQTRCR
+33 QPL
-40 RRARRYQ
+40 RATVTDIG
-47 SGLDRFRGGLR
+47 SGLRSFADN
-58 EHAPRLLLLPPMSV
+58 
-72 RLAAAAA
+72 
-79 LFLLPWGRGL
+79 
-89 GQQTG
+89 Q
-94 VVHGTVHD
+94 
-102 SLGRPIAGAQVT
+102 
-114 VLGTPLGVVTARDGR
+114 GR
-129 YTLGAVPPREV
+129 YRLSVAPGKTVVRIAHIGYASVLDTLTLGA
-140 VLSARAPLYRSSLDT
+140 A
-155 VRLGPGDSVQ
+155 DSVERNYFLRPTAVELQ
-165 VDFVLHSNP
+165 P
-174 SAIIEYIDTLSPV
+174 YI

-197 LAQAVTSVVL
+197 LDQAVTSVAVL
-207 VSPSEI
+207 EQPDI
-213 ARRAVNTVDEA
+213 ARRAITTVDEA
-224 LDKAPGVQFLYGQV
+224 VDKAPGVQFLNGQV
-238 NFRGSTGYVQGLGSR
+238 NIRGSTGYVQGLGSR

-299 LGGVVNLITREI
+299 LGGVVNVITREI

-326 GNPPYDIWRFR
+326 GNPPHDIWRFR

-453 ATSPRVALHARASW
+453 APSPRVALHARASW
-467 LRTHFIDFQPGNNDA
+467 LRTHFVDFQPGNDDA

-539 PARLTAGA
+539 PAQLTAGA

-577 WRVSIGRGFRAPALA
+577 WRVSIGRGFRAPSLA

-602 LTVIPNPGLTPET
+602 LTVIPNPSLTPET

-657 QFRNVARARLMGL
+657 QFRNVARARLVGL

-684 TSLAYTFLYSR
+684 ASLAYTFLYSR

-720 AFGVGGGFRYSSRV
+720 AFGVGGDFRYSSRFERV
-734 GRRGLDPPRPP
+734 ELYPD
-745 RRPAGADPRARRGQ
+745 DPRVDAEVLDLRASWEQGPLAARVLLTNALDYIYNLVPRTLAPVRTLSVTLTWTY

>member
-23 GDGVLPRQGG
+23 GDGVLPRQGR

-114 VLGTPLGVVTARDGR
+114 ILGTPLGVVTARDGR

-207 VSPSEI
+207 VSPSDI

-238 NFRGSTGYVQGLGSR
+238 NIRGSTGYVQGLGSR

-278 DRVERVEVVKGA
+278 EDVQRVEVAKGA
-290 GSSLYGSAA
+290 GSSLYGSSAF
-299 LGGVVNLITREI
+299 GGVVNVITRAI
-311 PLGFHARVRATGSLF
+311 AVGWHGRVRASG
-326 GNPPYDIWRFR
+326 GAYANPPYDVWRFR
-337 DYTGA
+337 DYTGG
-342 REGIDVTG
+342 REGLDVTG
-350 SYGTDMFRGSYS
+350 SYGTNLVRGSLT

-374 DRQDHWQTG
+374 DRQNHWQ
-383 GKAEWRAAPG
+383 AA
-393 TVVTG
+393 
-398 AGSWASDQY
+398 A
-407 QVPLRWCVRGRCDD
+407 
-421 RGQAYQ
+421 
-427 PFRID
+427 
-432 TSGLGSH
+432 
-439 TRSDKGYLTASLDR
+439 KG
-453 ATSPRVALHARASW
+453 
-467 LRTHFIDFQPGNNDA
+467 
-482 GVANRVGAELRG
+482 
-494 NLSPTSGQDV
+494 
-504 TVGAEGARSDVTS
+504 
-517 DIFGNHSQ
+517 
-525 TELAAY
+525 
-531 GESERGVG
+531 
-539 PARLTAGA
+539 
-547 RIDYLAVDGG
+547 
-557 SLSAVVS
+557 
-564 PRVGG
+564 
-569 VLPTARAT
+569 
-577 WRVSIGRGFRAPALA
+577 
-592 ERFVS
+592 
-597 TTVSG
+597 
-602 LTVIPNPGLTPET
+602 
-615 AWSFELGNATRWSGA
+615 
-630 LRSDVA
+630 
-636 LFWTEAYDL
+636 
-645 IEPHVDTTLAQI
+645 
-657 QFRNVARARLMGL
+657 
-670 DLALGAS
+670 
-677 PLTPQLT
+677 
-684 TSLAYTFLYSR
+684 
-695 DLALDSALAFRPT
+695 
-708 HLLTLTADYHWR
+708 
-720 AFGVGGGFRYSSRV
+720 
-734 GRRGLDPPRPP
+734 
-745 RRPAGADPRARRGQ
+745 

>member
-1 MGARGVAEAGDAY
+1 VKRRLALPLLAALLAVPELTA
-14 PDQRGHAVA
+14 QRSAVVY
-23 GDGVLPRQGG
+23 GSIRDSGG
-33 SHQTRCR
+33 QPL
-40 RRARRYQ
+40 RATVTDIG
-47 SGLDRFRGGLR
+47 SGLRSFADN
-58 EHAPRLLLLPPMSV
+58 
-72 RLAAAAA
+72 
-79 LFLLPWGRGL
+79 
-89 GQQTG
+89 Q
-94 VVHGTVHD
+94 
-102 SLGRPIAGAQVT
+102 
-114 VLGTPLGVVTARDGR
+114 GR
-129 YTLGAVPPREV
+129 YRLSVAPGKTVVRIAHIGYASVLDTLTLGA
-140 VLSARAPLYRSSLDT
+140 A
-155 VRLGPGDSVQ
+155 DSVERNYFLRPTAVELQ
-165 VDFVLHSNP
+165 P
-174 SAIIEYIDTLSPV
+174 YT

-197 LAQAVTSVVL
+197 LDQAVTSVAVL
-207 VSPSEI
+207 EQPDI
-213 ARRAVNTVDEA
+213 ARRAITTVDEA
-224 LDKAPGVQFLYGQV
+224 VDKAPGVQFLNGQV
-238 NFRGSTGYVQGLGSR
+238 NIRGSTGYVQGLGSR

-326 GNPPYDIWRFR
+326 GNPPHDIWRFR

-453 ATSPRVALHARASW
+453 APSPRVALHARASW
-467 LRTHFIDFQPGNNDA
+467 LRTHFVDFQPGNDDA

-539 PARLTAGA
+539 PAQLTAGA

-577 WRVSIGRGFRAPALA
+577 WRVSIGRGFRAPSLA

-602 LTVIPNPGLTPET
+602 LTVIPNPSLTPET

-657 QFRNVARARLMGL
+657 QFRNVARARLVGL

-720 AFGVGGGFRYSSRV
+720 AFGVGGDFRYSSRFERV
-734 GRRGLDPPRPP
+734 ELYPD
-745 RRPAGADPRARRGQ
+745 DPRVDAEVLDLRASWEQGPLAARVLVTNALDYIYNLVPRTLAPVRTLSVTLTWTY

>member
-1 MGARGVAEAGDAY
+1 VKRRLALPLPLPLLAALLAVPELTA
-14 PDQRGHAVA
+14 QRSAVVY
-23 GDGVLPRQGG
+23 GSIRDSGG
-33 SHQTRCR
+33 QPL
-40 RRARRYQ
+40 RATVTDIG
-47 SGLDRFRGGLR
+47 SGLRSFADN
-58 EHAPRLLLLPPMSV
+58 
-72 RLAAAAA
+72 
-79 LFLLPWGRGL
+79 
-89 GQQTG
+89 Q
-94 VVHGTVHD
+94 
-102 SLGRPIAGAQVT
+102 
-114 VLGTPLGVVTARDGR
+114 GR
-129 YTLGAVPPREV
+129 YRLSVAPGKTVVRIAHIGYASVLDTLTLGA
-140 VLSARAPLYRSSLDT
+140 A
-155 VRLGPGDSVQ
+155 DSVERNYFLRPTAVELQ
-165 VDFVLHSNP
+165 P
-174 SAIIEYIDTLSPV
+174 YI

-197 LAQAVTSVVL
+197 LDQAVTSVAVL
-207 VSPSEI
+207 EQPDI
-213 ARRAVNTVDEA
+213 ARRAITTVDEA
-224 LDKAPGVQFLYGQV
+224 VDKAPGVQFLNGQV
-238 NFRGSTGYVQGLGSR
+238 NIRGSTGYVQGLGSR

-326 GNPPYDIWRFR
+326 GNPPHDIWRFR

-350 SYGTDMFRGSYS
+350 SYGTDMFKGSYS

-577 WRVSIGRGFRAPALA
+577 WRVSIGRGFRAPSLA

-657 QFRNVARARLMGL
+657 QFRNVARARLVGL

-720 AFGVGGGFRYSSRV
+720 AFGVGGDFRYSSRFERV
-734 GRRGLDPPRPP
+734 ELYPD
-745 RRPAGADPRARRGQ
+745 DPRVDAEVLDLRASWEQGPLAARVLLTNALDYIYNLVPRTLAPVRTLSVTLTWTY

>member
-1 MGARGVAEAGDAY
+1 VKRRLALPLPLPLPLLAALLAVPELTA
-14 PDQRGHAVA
+14 QRSAVVY
-23 GDGVLPRQGG
+23 GSIRDSGG
-33 SHQTRCR
+33 QPL
-40 RRARRYQ
+40 RATVTDIG
-47 SGLDRFRGGLR
+47 SGLRSFADN
-58 EHAPRLLLLPPMSV
+58 
-72 RLAAAAA
+72 
-79 LFLLPWGRGL
+79 
-89 GQQTG
+89 Q
-94 VVHGTVHD
+94 
-102 SLGRPIAGAQVT
+102 
-114 VLGTPLGVVTARDGR
+114 GR
-129 YTLGAVPPREV
+129 YRLSVAPGKTVVRIAHIGYASVLDTLTLGA
-140 VLSARAPLYRSSLDT
+140 A
-155 VRLGPGDSVQ
+155 DSVERNYFLRPTAVELQ
-165 VDFVLHSNP
+165 P
-174 SAIIEYIDTLSPV
+174 YI

-197 LAQAVTSVVL
+197 LDQAVTSVAVL
-207 VSPSEI
+207 EQPDI
-213 ARRAVNTVDEA
+213 ARRAITTVDEA
-224 LDKAPGVQFLYGQV
+224 VDKAPGVQFLNGQV
-238 NFRGSTGYVQGLGSR
+238 NIRGSTGYVQGLGSR

-326 GNPPYDIWRFR
+326 GNPPHDIWRFR

-453 ATSPRVALHARASW
+453 APSPRVALHARASW
-467 LRTHFIDFQPGNNDA
+467 LRTHFVDFQPGNDDA

-539 PARLTAGA
+539 PAQLTAGA

-577 WRVSIGRGFRAPALA
+577 WRVSIGRGFRAPSLA

-602 LTVIPNPGLTPET
+602 LTVIPNPSLAPET

-720 AFGVGGGFRYSSRV
+720 AFGVGGDFRYSSRFERV
-734 GRRGLDPPRPP
+734 ELYPD
-745 RRPAGADPRARRGQ
+745 DPRVDAEVLDLRASWEQGPLAARVLVTNALDYIYNLVPRTLAPVRTLSVTLTWTY

>member
-1 MGARGVAEAGDAY
+1 MTRRLALPLSLLATLL
-14 PDQRGHAVA
+14 AV
-23 GDGVLPRQGG
+23 P
-33 SHQTRCR
+33 
-40 RRARRYQ
+40 
-47 SGLDRFRGGLR
+47 
-58 EHAPRLLLLPPMSV
+58 
-72 RLAAAAA
+72 RLAAQRTAVVYGSVRDSGGQPLRATVTDIA
-79 LFLLPWGRGL
+79 TGL
-89 GQQTG
+89 RSFADNQ
-94 VVHGTVHD
+94 
-102 SLGRPIAGAQVT
+102 
-114 VLGTPLGVVTARDGR
+114 GR
-129 YTLGAVPPREV
+129 YRLSVAPGQTVVRVAHIGYASAFDTLTLGA
-140 VLSARAPLYRSSLDT
+140 A
-155 VRLGPGDSVQ
+155 DSVERNYFLRPAAVELQ
-165 VDFVLHSNP
+165 P
-174 SAIIEYIDTLSPV
+174 QV

-197 LAQAVTSVVL
+197 LDQAVTSVAVL
-207 VSPSEI
+207 EQPDI
-213 ARRAVNTVDEA
+213 ARRAVTTVDEA
-224 LDKAPGVQFLYGQV
+224 VDKAPGVQFLNGQV
-238 NFRGSTGYVQGLGSR
+238 NIRGSTGYVQGLGSR

-326 GNPPYDIWRFR
+326 SNPPHDIWRFR

-362 AGGWHSDGYREQ
+362 TGGWHSDGYREQ

-383 GKAEWRAAPG
+383 GKAEWRPAPG

-398 AGSWASDQY
+398 SGSWASDQY
-407 QVPLRWCVRGRCDD
+407 QVPLRWCVRGGCDD

-427 PFRID
+427 PFMID
-432 TSGLGSH
+432 QSGLGSH
-439 TRSDKGYLTASLDR
+439 TRSDKGYLTATLDR
-453 ATSPRVALHARASW
+453 VPSPRLELHARASW

-494 NLSPTSGQDV
+494 NLAPAPGQDV

-531 GESERGVG
+531 GESERGLG
-539 PARLTAGA
+539 ATRLTAGA

-557 SLSAVVS
+557 SLTAVLS

-569 VLPTARAT
+569 VLPSARGA
-577 WRVSIGRGFRAPALA
+577 WRVSIGRGFRAPSLA

-602 LTVIPNPGLTPET
+602 LTVIPNPSLTPET
-615 AWSFELGNATRWSGA
+615 AWSFELGNATRWSGV
-630 LRSDVA
+630 LGWDVA
-636 LFWTEAYDL
+636 LFWTEAYHL
-645 IEPHVDTTLAQI
+645 IEPDVDLAGHVI
-657 QFRNVARARLMGL
+657 QFRNVAHARLAGV
-670 DLALGAS
+670 DLAVDAT
-677 PLTPQLT
+677 PLARLT

-695 DLALDSALAFRPT
+695 DLDLDAALAFRPK
-708 HLLTLTADYHWR
+708 HLLTLTADYRWR
-720 AFGVGGGFRYSSRV
+720 AFGVGGDFRYASRFERV
-734 GRRGLDPPRPP
+734 ELYD
-745 RRPAGADPRARRGQ
+745 DPRVDPRVDAKVLDLRASWESGPFAARVLLTNALDYIYNLVPRTLAPVRTLSVTLTWTY

>member
-1 MGARGVAEAGDAY
+1 VKRRLALPLPLPLPLLAALLAVPELTA
-14 PDQRGHAVA
+14 QRSAVVY
-23 GDGVLPRQGG
+23 GSIRDSGG
-33 SHQTRCR
+33 QPL
-40 RRARRYQ
+40 RATVTDIG
-47 SGLDRFRGGLR
+47 SGLRSFADN
-58 EHAPRLLLLPPMSV
+58 
-72 RLAAAAA
+72 
-79 LFLLPWGRGL
+79 
-89 GQQTG
+89 Q
-94 VVHGTVHD
+94 
-102 SLGRPIAGAQVT
+102 
-114 VLGTPLGVVTARDGR
+114 GR
-129 YTLGAVPPREV
+129 YRLSVAPGKTVVRIAHIGYASVLDTLTLGA
-140 VLSARAPLYRSSLDT
+140 A
-155 VRLGPGDSVQ
+155 DSVERNYFLRPTAVELQ
-165 VDFVLHSNP
+165 P
-174 SAIIEYIDTLSPV
+174 YT

-197 LAQAVTSVVL
+197 LDQAVTSVAVL
-207 VSPSEI
+207 EQPDI
-213 ARRAVNTVDEA
+213 ARRAITTVDEA
-224 LDKAPGVQFLYGQV
+224 VDKAPGVQFLNGQV
-238 NFRGSTGYVQGLGSR
+238 NIRGSTGYVQGLGSR

-326 GNPPYDIWRFR
+326 GNPPHDIWRFR

-453 ATSPRVALHARASW
+453 APSPRVALHARASW
-467 LRTHFIDFQPGNNDA
+467 LRTHFVDFQPGNNDA

-539 PARLTAGA
+539 PAQLTAGA

-577 WRVSIGRGFRAPALA
+577 WRVSIGRGFRAPSLA

-602 LTVIPNPGLTPET
+602 LTVIPNPSLTPET

-720 AFGVGGGFRYSSRV
+720 AFGVGGDFRYSSRFERV
-734 GRRGLDPPRPP
+734 ELYPD
-745 RRPAGADPRARRGQ
+745 DPRVDAEVLDLRASWEQGPLAARVLVTNALDYIYNLVPRTLAPVRTLSVTLTWTY